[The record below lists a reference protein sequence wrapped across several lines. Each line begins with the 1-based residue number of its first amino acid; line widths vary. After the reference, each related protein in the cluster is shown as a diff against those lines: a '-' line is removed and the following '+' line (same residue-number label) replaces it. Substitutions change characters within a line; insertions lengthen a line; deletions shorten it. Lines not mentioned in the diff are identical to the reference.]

1 MNEQSIEAAL
11 ERRRRQR
18 DRNAQAL
25 VELMG
30 RRGELHGVYPFA
42 DHVTE
47 AVAWTA

>member
-1 MNEQSIEAAL
+1 MEEKTIEAEL
-11 ERRRRQR
+11 ERRRKQR

-25 VELMG
+25 VELLE
-30 RRGELHGVYPFA
+30 RREELRGVYPLA

>member
-1 MNEQSIEAAL
+1 MDEKSMEAEL

-30 RRGELHGVYPFA
+30 RRSELHGVHPLA
-42 DHVTE
+42 DQVTE